1 MDLVLTDFNLWVL
14 PEGSAPSGRDVSRR
28 RRTHQEVKMAS
39 LTTAAFTDWIRCGLA
54 ELEPKPADHQRVIA
68 EPPSFVP
75 QPRFDYKPSEIA
87 VVSV

>member
-1 MDLVLTDFNLWVL
+1 
-14 PEGSAPSGRDVSRR
+14 
-28 RRTHQEVKMAS
+28 MAS